1 MVKNMNKQ
9 KKTYNKPGIVFESFV
24 TGELTG
30 TPEMIEQ
37 IKATAE
43 NNSEDIFEKL
53 RKSLGCTYI
62 SDMRTEPYCSDAKAL
77 LKTIDIEELSLREL
91 NDISNY
97 LYGKQFANK
106 EMVIDFLKS

>member
-1 MVKNMNKQ
+1 MNEQ
-9 KKTYNKPGIVFESFV
+9 KKPYNKPGIVFENFQ

-30 TPEMIEQ
+30 TPEMIEK
-37 IKATAE
+37 IKKAVEKNT
-43 NNSEDIFEKL
+43 EDIFEKL
-53 RKSLGCTYI
+53 KKALDCTYI
-62 SDMRTEPYCSDAKAL
+62 SDMRTEPYCSNAKAL